1 MDAFVTLNI
10 LQERLI
16 RKLSGGDVPNDSP
29 YDPAFAIE
37 VIRDAMNEEL
47 KREILTRRSGDSDD
61 KSAVSQYIYSYTVP
75 VTIDTATRRA
85 KAALPSYFLSLK
97 YNKGIRAVIPL
108 TQSSD
113 ILKSMIRI
121 DNPGITSRLP
131 HGDLEQ
137 YNQGYYVEGMTIYF
151 MRDIKRD
158 NINQVYIK
166 LLIAAP
172 LTLGWD
178 DPLPLTPESLGRIMD
193 VAEQRMMERVPQD
206 RIADENP
213 NLRSTNEARK

>member
-1 MDAFVTLNI
+1 MDQFVTLNI

-16 RKLSGGDVPNDSP
+16 RKLSGGDIPNDTP

-47 KREILTRRSGDSDD
+47 KREILTRRGGDSDD
-61 KSAVSQYIYSYTVP
+61 KSAVSQYIYSYSVDVQVDTV
-75 VTIDTATRRA
+75 TRRA
-85 KAALPSYFLSLK
+85 YAALPSYFLSLK

-108 TQSSD
+108 SASSD
-113 ILKSMIRI
+113 ILKGMIRI
-121 DNPGITSRLP
+121 DNPTVTSRLP
-131 HGDLEQ
+131 HADLEQ
-137 YNQGYYVEGMTIYF
+137 NNQGYYTEGMTVYF

-158 NINQVYIK
+158 RIDKVYIK
-166 LLIAAP
+166 LLVAAP
-172 LTLGWD
+172 ITMGWD

-193 VAEQRMMERVPQD
+193 IAEQRMMERVPQD

-213 NLRSTNEARK
+213 NLRATNESRK